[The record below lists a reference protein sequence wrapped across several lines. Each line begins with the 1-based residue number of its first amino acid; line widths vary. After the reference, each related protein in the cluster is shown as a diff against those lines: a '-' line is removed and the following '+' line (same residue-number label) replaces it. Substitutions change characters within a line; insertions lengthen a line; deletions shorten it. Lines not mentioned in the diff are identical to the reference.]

1 LHLLRLAVGGWH
13 AVLAGKLETALER
26 PLTEGS
32 VCTLNVTP
40 DSVYGQGCGFDFATA
55 STLKLAPSFTDWR
68 LRVEPVVVPKLAG
81 K

>member
-1 LHLLRLAVGGWH
+1 LHLLRLLVGGWH
-13 AVLAGKLETALER
+13 A
-26 PLTEGS
+26 
-32 VCTLNVTP
+32 VTP

-55 STLKLAPSFTDWR
+55 ITLKLAPSFTDWR